1 MMRSMYAGV
10 SGLRVHQTQMD
21 VIGNNIANVNTVGFK
36 SERATFSDMYYQTL
50 QGASASNPE
59 TESGGTN
66 PMQIGL
72 GVSINS
78 IDTLMTEGAAQ
89 RTDNPLDV
97 KIEGDGFF
105 VVGDAS
111 GTYFTR
117 AGVFQVDSA
126 GYLTTPD
133 GMTLQGWPVDEDGK
147 IVQGQVDPLQIYSP
161 DQAYSEPV
169 GTTKATVYGNI
180 EENDER
186 LDSGNT
192 TGYVFTTSFYDE
204 MGYKYTMEYSLAK
217 ESSGPG
223 SNPGE
228 VSLNLEKL
236 KDSDGNIIVDFEN
249 SPPASI
255 QMMQGV
261 NSLGTDT
268 VIFFD
273 TTTGKFSGIGDDSA
287 TVTDSISIANLDVVK
302 DSLPN
307 DLIIDFSSMTMYAG
321 QSNVE
326 SSRGDSQG
334 FGAGRE
340 AGTLSS
346 FTIGADGIVTG
357 KYSNGETKS
366 LGQIAIA
373 TFSNPAGLQKVGS
386 NLFEATPNSGDFDGI
401 GDDIT
406 STGGA
411 LTSGVLEMS
420 NVDLSK
426 EFTDMIVTQRGYQAN
441 SRIIT
446 VSDEMLQELVG
457 LVR

>member
-36 SERATFSDMYYQTL
+36 SERVTFSDMYYQTL
-50 QGASASNPE
+50 QGASASNPA

-111 GTYFTR
+111 GTFFTR
-117 AGVFQVDSA
+117 AGVFAVDSA
-126 GYLTTPD
+126 GYLVTPD
-133 GMTLQGWPVDEDGK
+133 GMTLQGWPVDQDGK
-147 IVQGQVDPLQIYSP
+147 IVQGRVEPLQIYSP

-169 GTTKATVYGNI
+169 KTTKGTVYGNI
-180 EENDER
+180 EETDER

-192 TGYVFTTSFYDE
+192 VGYVFTTSIYDE
-204 MGYKYTMEYSLAK
+204 MGYKYNLEFSLAK
-217 ESSGPG
+217 TPTGVGSSAGQ
-223 SNPGE
+223 
-228 VSLNLEKL
+228 LQLQLEKIS
-236 KDSDGNIIVDFEN
+236 DSDGNMVYDADNDTGITFEGD
-249 SPPASI
+249 SDVTT
-255 QMMQGV
+255 G
-261 NSLGTDT
+261 L
-268 VIFFD
+268 FFD
-273 TTTGKFSGIGDDSA
+273 VATGIFTSVGDASGGSA
-287 TVTDSISIANLDVVK
+287 QSIKIKGMDTEIRK
-302 DSLPN
+302 SLPDTLEI
-307 DLIIDFSSMTMYAG
+307 DLSSLTMYAG
-321 QSNVE
+321 ESNIE
-326 SSRGDSQG
+326 TKRGDSQG

-340 AGTLSS
+340 AGNLSG
-346 FTIGADGIVTG
+346 FTIGADGKVTG
-357 KYSNGETKS
+357 KYTNGETKS

-373 TFSNPAGLQKVGS
+373 TFSNPAGLQKVGN
-386 NLFEATPNSGDFDGI
+386 NLFEATPNSGDFDGV